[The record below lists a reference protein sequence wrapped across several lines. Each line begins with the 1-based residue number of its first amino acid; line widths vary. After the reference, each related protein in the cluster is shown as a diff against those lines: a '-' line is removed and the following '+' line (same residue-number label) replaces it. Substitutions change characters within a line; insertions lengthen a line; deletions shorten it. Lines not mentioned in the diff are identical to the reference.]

1 MPLSSTMPS
10 PIARF
15 LARRRAHRVLVA
27 LAASAIVGCAGGT
40 PPSERSPQESR
51 VNAPRRP
58 IAEVLA
64 EHTPKLMAMAGVVGT
79 AESALPNGK
88 PSILVLVVKR
98 TPELERSIPRE
109 LDGYPVVIEESGE
122 IHAMPDSAR

>member
-1 MPLSSTMPS
+1 M
-10 PIARF
+10 
-15 LARRRAHRVLVA
+15 
-27 LAASAIVGCAGGT
+27 
-40 PPSERSPQESR
+40 
-51 VNAPRRP
+51 NAPRRP

>member
-1 MPLSSTMPS
+1 MPS
-10 PIARF
+10 FIARS
-15 LARRRAHRVLVA
+15 LARHRALRLLVA
-27 LAASAIVGCAGGT
+27 LAASAILGCAGGT
-40 PPSERSPQESR
+40 PPNERSSQEAR
-51 VNAPRRP
+51 LNAPRRP
-58 IAEVLA
+58 IREVLA
-64 EHTPKLMAMAGVVGT
+64 EHTPRLMAMPGVVGT

-122 IHAMPDSAR
+122 IHAMPDSGR